1 MAMRSSTSES
11 DRIPAGEEAGSSEFA
26 TRVHEVLCRVAEVV
40 EAPDALD
47 LLAIATSDLGA
58 SASCFVS
65 AVRDT
70 DGGAAAYRMLLAC
83 DPRWG
88 ARYMQNSW
96 FETDPWLAYAMRA
109 EVPILASS
117 LTPDNDAQHCMLS
130 SAAEHGF
137 RSTVIAPAPSGAG
150 VSRVGVL
157 YVGSAVDGFFEGD
170 GYRTIRPLAQALA
183 MELHAWWMRVLRD
196 ELMRGSRITG
206 DEVAL
211 LRHEAV
217 GHGSKVIAAELHT
230 EAKTID
236 CRFQR
241 LNAKLGARNRR
252 AAVRIARFYGL
263 L

>member
-1 MAMRSSTSES
+1 
-11 DRIPAGEEAGSSEFA
+11 
-26 TRVHEVLCRVAEVV
+26 VHEVLCRVAEVV

-47 LLAIATSDLGA
+47 LLARATSDLGA

-109 EVPILASS
+109 EAPILASS
-117 LTPDNDAQHCMLS
+117 LTPGNDAERCMLS

-137 RSTVIAPAPSGAG
+137 RSTVIAPAPSAAG
-150 VSRVGVL
+150 VSRFGVL
-157 YVGSAVDGFFEGD
+157 YV
-170 GYRTIRPLAQALA
+170 RPLAQALA

-196 ELMRGSRITG
+196 DLMRGSRITG

-217 GHGSKVIAAELHT
+217 GHGSKAIAAELHT

-241 LNAKLGARNRR
+241 LNAKLGAPNRR